1 MIRTRIGTVK
11 EIIAEAH
18 GIQLLKAEVDG
29 KVERAISYLD
39 FTGRAGIG
47 DRLML
52 NTTASYLGLG
62 SGGYH
67 FVMANYDSPAA
78 ELHGKGHIM
87 KLRYTPLQ
95 GKCLAVEEQQSEWHE
110 RIKNFEG
117 LGGIPVLTVGLHSML
132 QPLCASIKILKPDM
146 RIGYVMT
153 DGAALPMA
161 FSDAVAELKEKSL
174 IETAVS
180 AGNTFGGDLETVNFF
195 TGIIAAREAAGCD
208 IVIVGMGPGIV
219 GTGTRYGFSGI
230 EQGYIIDGI
239 NTLGGLPI
247 AVPRIS
253 FADARNR
260 HRGISHH
267 TITVLAEIAKTRST
281 LPLPVIED
289 EKMRVL
295 KEQVTLHGIDKKHRV
310 LFREGDLVFDA
321 VEEYGLQ
328 VTTMGRGVKDD
339 PDFFKAVGS
348 AAVYCCEC
356 VQ

>member
-1 MIRTRIGTVK
+1 MIRTRVGTVK
-11 EIIAEAH
+11 RIIAEAH
-18 GIQLLKAEVDG
+18 GTQLLEVEVDG
-29 KVERAISYLD
+29 KDDKAISYLGL
-39 FTGRAGIG
+39 TGKVQIG
-47 DRLML
+47 NRLLL

-62 SGGYH
+62 TGGYH

-78 ELHGKGHIM
+78 DLHGKGHIM

-110 RIKNFEG
+110 RIKAFGG
-117 LGGIPVLTVGLHSML
+117 LRGTPVLTVGLHSML
-132 QPLCASIKILKPDM
+132 PPLCAAIKILKPDK

-180 AGNTFGGDLETVNFF
+180 AGNAFGGDLEAVNFF

-208 IVIVGMGPGIV
+208 IIIVGMGPGIV
-219 GTGTRYGFSGI
+219 GTGTKYGFSGI

-247 AVPRIS
+247 TVPRVS
-253 FADARNR
+253 FADMRNR

-267 TITVLAEIAKTRST
+267 TITVLTEIAKTRSV

-289 EKMRVL
+289 EKLRCL

-328 VTTMGRGVKDD
+328 VTTMGRGIKDD
-339 PDFFKAVGS
+339 PDYFKAVGS
-348 AAVYCCEC
+348 AAVYCCEYA
-356 VQ
+356 Q